1 MVDGKT
7 DSSEGSALKR
17 RVRSQN
23 EELRELEKNL
33 KSRTEENRSLKEQL
47 EYSQTVVVRFREQS
61 QRQKSAGVQLLAAGR
76 NAVKLLGQAMQALA
90 SKTRLEFSRFENLFS
105 VLNDPEV
112 NKLFGTNSMTGSG
125 LAGIQENFDVVLK
138 ILEFSISRK
147 FSFSPNEQTLSP
159 QKQTTE
165 EKLALKIEEFCAA
178 IDEVPVAVLNNLEP
192 NLVANLAQKTR
203 WTVNI
208 PPLPKKTL
216 IEPNQDF
223 NIKPA
228 LSAKPDPQA
237 QKFITKKSH
246 DSPEQ
251 IKSSTNETKDPECS
265 GREDL
270 LRNVFRRAKKFKEE
284 REKLRQSQKEA
295 FKSSHKEIYSDLPK
309 TTHMNSNPILQKES
323 LKDTHIDVQRK
334 LQFENHRNPQR
345 RLVKNERILEPDSF
359 LASDDDQT
367 PKVEKS
373 LNIDH
378 ISHISRNSPSESVKK
393 DSRRVFKWQQLL
405 LSSQS
410 DISKKSPLPGNRTQ
424 R

>member
-1 MVDGKT
+1 MVDGKA
-7 DSSEGSALKR
+7 DSSEGSALKQK
-17 RVRSQN
+17 VRSQN
-23 EELRELEKNL
+23 EELRELERNL

-47 EYSQTVVVRFREQS
+47 EYSQTVLARFREQF

-76 NAVKLLGQAMQALA
+76 NAVKLLGQAMQALT
-90 SKTRLEFSRFENLFS
+90 SKTRLDFARFENSLS

-112 NKLFGTNSMTGSG
+112 NKLFGTNSMIGSG
-125 LAGIQENFDVVLK
+125 LAGIQENFDAVLK
-138 ILEFSISRK
+138 SLEFSVSRK

-159 QKQTTE
+159 QKQTAE

-178 IDEVPVAVLNNLEP
+178 VDEVPFAALNNLEP
-192 NLVANLAQKTR
+192 NLVADLVRKTR
-203 WTVNI
+203 WTLSF
-208 PPLPKKTL
+208 PPLAKRTL
-216 IEPNQDF
+216 SEPGRDLNTE
-223 NIKPA
+223 PA
-228 LSAKPDPQA
+228 LPAKPEPQA
-237 QKFITKKSH
+237 QRFVTKKLR

-251 IKSSTNETKDPECS
+251 VKSSANETKDPEGS

-295 FKSSHKEIYSDLPK
+295 FKSSHKEICSDPPK
-309 TTHMNSNPILQKES
+309 ETHMKSNPTLQKEF
-323 LKDTHIDVQRK
+323 LKEAHTDVQRK
-334 LQFENHRNPQR
+334 LQFENQRNPQK
-345 RLVKNERILEPDSF
+345 RLAPQERILEPDSF

-367 PKVEKS
+367 PRLEKS

-393 DSRRVFKWQQLL
+393 NSRRVCKWQQLL